1 MTDETPAVRTEVA
14 DGVATVT
21 VDVPPV
27 NALGARAFLGLE
39 DAAERLGTDA
49 GVRAVVLTGAGT
61 KAFMAGADITEFEEL
76 QADPLG
82 MPRRMRWAR
91 QVFTLW
97 ARLPQPVIAAV
108 QATAAGGGLE
118 MALLCDIIVADRTA
132 RLGLPEARLGLIP
145 AGGGTVRLTRRV
157 GAARAKQLMMLG
169 QLIDADQALAIGL
182 ADRVA
187 DAGTTLRAAQDL
199 AAQLAAMPGVAVR
212 AIKRA
217 VDGGAERDLEAAL
230 DIESAAFMTA
240 YQSAD
245 FKEGYRAFT
254 ERRPP
259 QFTHR

>member
-1 MTDETPAVRTEVA
+1 MTDAVHEPGSAVRTEVA
-14 DGVATVT
+14 AGVATVT

-27 NALGARAFLGLE
+27 NALGARAFRGLE
-39 DAAERLGTDA
+39 DAAE
-49 GVRAVVLTGAGT
+49 TGAGT
-61 KAFMAGADITEFEEL
+61 KAFMAGADIKEFEEL

-91 QVFTLW
+91 EVFTLW

-118 MALLCDIIVADRTA
+118 IALLCDIIVADRTA
-132 RLGLPEARLGLIP
+132 RLGLPEAKLGLIP
-145 AGGGTVRLTRRV
+145 AGGGTARLARRV

-169 QLIDADQALAIGL
+169 SLIDADQALAIGL

-187 DAGTTLRAAQDL
+187 EAGTALRAAQDL
-199 AAQLAAMPGVAVR
+199 ASQLAAMPNVAIR

-217 VDGGAERDLEAAL
+217 VDHGAERDLEAAL

-240 YQSAD
+240 YHSAD
-245 FKEGYRAFT
+245 FQEGYRAFQ

-259 QFTHR
+259 QFSHR